1 MFLFYNENGDN
12 MLNIINKKRLGQILT
27 KEEINYVVEKYVSG
41 EIPDYQMSA
50 LLMAICINDMT
61 DEETFNLTDAMI
73 NSGETLDLSGIQ
85 GSIVDKHSTG
95 GIGDKT
101 TLILAPIVASCGVKV
116 CKMSGRG
123 LGHTGGTID
132 KLESING
139 FNVNLSIEDAIKEVN
154 KVGAVIVS
162 QTGNLVPADKKIYAL
177 RDVSGTVESIP
188 LIASSIMSKKIAS
201 GASSIVIDLKVGN
214 GALIKNLE
222 DAKHLSDLMI
232 KIGKKYNRKVVC
244 VLTNMDKPLGTS
256 IGNALE
262 VKEALEF
269 LNGNRNKDLEEIIYK
284 LASLMVSLGKNVSEE
299 IALKEVKEKLNNKE
313 ALSKFYEIV
322 KNQGGNIDD
331 LKISNRVFSIKSPYT
346 GFIKKI
352 DTLKLGE
359 LSRSIG
365 AGRYKKDD
373 VIDYTVGFVLNK
385 NVGDYVLKDEELV
398 KVYLN
403 KIDLSI
409 NDITSCFKIDSE
421 LGDVLPNIYG
431 VIKWVL

>member
-95 GIGDKT
+95 GVGDKT

-331 LKISNRVFSIKSPYT
+331 LK
-346 GFIKKI
+346 
-352 DTLKLGE
+352 
-359 LSRSIG
+359 
-365 AGRYKKDD
+365 
-373 VIDYTVGFVLNK
+373 
-385 NVGDYVLKDEELV
+385 
-398 KVYLN
+398 
-403 KIDLSI
+403 
-409 NDITSCFKIDSE
+409 
-421 LGDVLPNIYG
+421 NI
-431 VIKWVL
+431 

>member
-95 GIGDKT
+95 GVGDKT

-222 DAKHLSDLMI
+222 DAKHLSDLII

-346 GFIKKI
+346 GFVKEI

-431 VIKWVL
+431 VIK

>member
-50 LLMAICINDMT
+50 LLMAICINGMT

-95 GIGDKT
+95 GVGDKT

-431 VIKWVL
+431 VIK

>member
-95 GIGDKT
+95 GVGDKT

-431 VIKWVL
+431 VIK

>member
-12 MLNIINKKRLGQILT
+12 MLDIINKKRLGQILT

-95 GIGDKT
+95 GVGDKT

-346 GFIKKI
+346 GFVKEI

-431 VIKWVL
+431 VIK

>member
-95 GIGDKT
+95 GVGDKT

-346 GFIKKI
+346 GFVKEI

-431 VIKWVL
+431 VIK

>member
-95 GIGDKT
+95 GVGDKT

-222 DAKHLSDLMI
+222 DAKHLSDLII

>member
-95 GIGDKT
+95 GVGDKT
-101 TLILAPIVASCGVKV
+101 TLILAPIVASCGVNV

-431 VIKWVL
+431 VIK

>member
-12 MLNIINKKRLGQILT
+12 MLDIINKKRLGQILT

-95 GIGDKT
+95 GVGDKT

-431 VIKWVL
+431 VIK

>member
-95 GIGDKT
+95 GVGDKT

-154 KVGAVIVS
+154 KVGAVILS

-299 IALKEVKEKLNNKE
+299 IALNEVKEKLNNKE

-431 VIKWVL
+431 VIK

>member
-12 MLNIINKKRLGQILT
+12 MFDIINKKRLGQILT

-95 GIGDKT
+95 GVGDKT

-299 IALKEVKEKLNNKE
+299 IALNEVKEKLNNKE

-431 VIKWVL
+431 VIK

>member
-95 GIGDKT
+95 GVGDKT

-201 GASSIVIDLKVGN
+201 GASSIVSDLKVGN

>member
-95 GIGDKT
+95 GVGDKT
-101 TLILAPIVASCGVKV
+101 TLILAPIVASCGVNV

-222 DAKHLSDLMI
+222 DAKHLSDLII

>member
-1 MFLFYNENGDN
+1 
-12 MLNIINKKRLGQILT
+12 MLDIINKKRLGQILT

-95 GIGDKT
+95 GVGDKT

-346 GFIKKI
+346 GFVKEI

-431 VIKWVL
+431 VIK

>member
-1 MFLFYNENGDN
+1 M
-12 MLNIINKKRLGQILT
+12 
-27 KEEINYVVEKYVSG
+27 
-41 EIPDYQMSA
+41 
-50 LLMAICINDMT
+50 
-61 DEETFNLTDAMI
+61 
-73 NSGETLDLSGIQ
+73 
-85 GSIVDKHSTG
+85 
-95 GIGDKT
+95 
-101 TLILAPIVASCGVKV
+101 
-116 CKMSGRG
+116 
-123 LGHTGGTID
+123 
-132 KLESING
+132 
-139 FNVNLSIEDAIKEVN
+139 
-154 KVGAVIVS
+154 
-162 QTGNLVPADKKIYAL
+162 
-177 RDVSGTVESIP
+177 
-188 LIASSIMSKKIAS
+188 
-201 GASSIVIDLKVGN
+201 
-214 GALIKNLE
+214 
-222 DAKHLSDLMI
+222 
-232 KIGKKYNRKVVC
+232 
-244 VLTNMDKPLGTS
+244 
-256 IGNALE
+256 
-262 VKEALEF
+262 
-269 LNGNRNKDLEEIIYK
+269 EIIYK

-403 KIDLSI
+403 NIDLSI

-431 VIKWVL
+431 VIK

>member
-95 GIGDKT
+95 GVGDKT

-222 DAKHLSDLMI
+222 DAKHLSDLII

-431 VIKWVL
+431 VIK

>member
-1 MFLFYNENGDN
+1 
-12 MLNIINKKRLGQILT
+12 MLDIINKKRLGQILT

-95 GIGDKT
+95 GVGDKT
-101 TLILAPIVASCGVKV
+101 TLILAPIVASCGVNV

-431 VIKWVL
+431 VIK